1 VGLVSRA
8 GVVPISHTQDTVGPH
23 TRTVRDAAATL
34 SVIQSRTFD
43 GRDPAT
49 GGVPLGWQGTGKTR
63 PIDIPTDYT
72 QFVDPNGLNGARLG
86 LTTAGIEGFD
96 SMNPT
101 RQEIIDAF
109 DKAADKLRQAGA
121 TVIDLDKQGFTFP
134 LNGNAEFL
142 VLTFEFRQDVKKYF
156 ATRVGVPV
164 AGGTLSTAIQ
174 FNRAHAAV
182 EMPFFNQ
189 DIFTFCAALAQ
200 GPNTPQPLFGGL
212 TYNQALKIDHNSGVN
227 GIDAALKKFNLDAV
241 VSFTDNPA
249 WETDLLYSDTG
260 RFYFASS
267 SLAAVAGYPIIQVP
281 AAMVFQTPMGI
292 SFLGT
297 AFSESTL
304 IKLASGYEAF
314 THVRTNNLPQFLDN
328 TPSTHIQG
336 TNLTMPVQDTDTV
349 KPLDAKKRPA
359 HM

>member
-1 VGLVSRA
+1 
-8 GVVPISHTQDTVGPH
+8 
-23 TRTVRDAAATL
+23 
-34 SVIQSRTFD
+34 
-43 GRDPAT
+43 
-49 GGVPLGWQGTGKTR
+49 
-63 PIDIPTDYT
+63 
-72 QFVDPNGLNGARLG
+72 
-86 LTTAGIEGFD
+86 
-96 SMNPT
+96 MNPT

-212 TYNQALKIDHNSGVN
+212 TYNQALKIAHNSGVH
-227 GIDAALKKFNLDAV
+227 GIDAALKKFNLDAL
-241 VSFTDNPA
+241 VSFTVKHA
-249 WETDLLYSDTG
+249 WEADLIYSGPGRLY
-260 RFYFASS
+260 
-267 SLAAVAGYPIIQVP
+267 
-281 AAMVFQTPMGI
+281 
-292 SFLGT
+292 LG
-297 AFSESTL
+297 S
-304 IKLASGYEAF
+304 YC
-314 THVRTNNLPQFLDN
+314 LDV
-328 TPSTHIQG
+328 SY
-336 TNLTMPVQDTDTV
+336 
-349 KPLDAKKRPA
+349 
-359 HM
+359 